1 MVEGASPAFILSV
14 RGTARQEE
22 IWETVTDRSSDD
34 RARPSC
40 KIAAKTPCSP
50 RFRDERAD
58 RCGLFV
64 ADLEDRD
71 AALRDEAWQIGGDR
85 AIRLATVRPG
95 LERAVGFVVGDMPRA
110 RFERRTGTRGG

>member
-1 MVEGASPAFILSV
+1 MVEGASPAFILSL

-58 RCGLFV
+58 RCGLCV
-64 ADLEDRD
+64 ADLEDR
-71 AALRDEAWQIGGDR
+71 AAARPAPAWRLGGGG
-85 AIRLATVRPG
+85 AIRVQPGRPTSEQRSG
-95 LERAVGFVVGDMPRA
+95 GEQ
-110 RFERRTGTRGG
+110 RGSTF

>member
-71 AALRDEAWQIGGDR
+71 AARRDEAWQIGDDR
-85 AIRLATVRPG
+85 AIR
-95 LERAVGFVVGDMPRA
+95 GDRK
-110 RFERRTGTRGG
+110 GTRLNSSH